1 MKIGVNI
8 NIDVKKID
16 KGRLYVSGDKTWLNL
31 TAFIDTEE
39 VSKYGDN
46 GIVNQSTTKK
56 ERDEGIKL
64 PILGNTKVFYIA
76 DEGGNTSNGTT
87 GGTNPE
93 DDDIPF

>member
-76 DEGGNTSNGTT
+76 DDDGKSSGGST
-87 GGTNPE
+87 GGAGTE